1 MQKKCPQSCCQRGEY
16 KPPREQ
22 EERTFMLC
30 DAKNNIFND
39 DFTPPPLNAWDEMLA
54 NEVNCDNYYEIKVK
68 IDKFHIH
75 SKMLRNF
82 GKWNWRVDQFN

>member
-1 MQKKCPQSCCQRGEY
+1 
-16 KPPREQ
+16 
-22 EERTFMLC
+22 MLC

-68 IDKFHIH
+68 SATFTFTQK
-75 SKMLRNF
+75 SLETLAN
-82 GKWNWRVDQFN
+82 GTGE